1 MEEVALLMK
10 KSSDKANQLFYQ
22 YLAVALGG
30 IIGALLRETIELM
43 LSPNLTDHIPIATML
58 INWSGSL
65 VLAWFYT
72 KTIWHWRV
80 PQWFR
85 VGVGTGIIGAFTTFS
100 TFSVEADT
108 LISQN
113 IALGFMYIVSSVV
126 GGLGFSWI
134 GLRLAGE
141 KAEKK
146 DNVMLNTQASER

>member
-1 MEEVALLMK
+1 MK
-10 KSSDKANQLFYQ
+10 KNIDKSNHLVYQ
-22 YLAVALGG
+22 YVAVAVGG
-30 IIGALLRETIELM
+30 IIGAVLRESIELM
-43 LSPNLTDHIPIATML
+43 LSSNITDHIPIATML
-58 INWSGSL
+58 INWLGSL

-80 PQWFR
+80 PQWVR

-108 LISQN
+108 LVTQN

-141 KAEKK
+141 RSDKK
-146 DNVMLNTQASER
+146 ENVILNTQASE